1 MSFRRSLLTACA
13 TAVAAVA
20 AVAFLPHAALAQ
32 SPMVLKAADVHPAG
46 YPNVV
51 AVENTG
57 KKLDAA
63 TKGRLKIQTF
73 PGGVLGG

>member
-13 TAVAAVA
+13 TAVA

-46 YPNVV
+46 YPNV
-51 AVENTG
+51 
-57 KKLDAA
+57 
-63 TKGRLKIQTF
+63 
-73 PGGVLGG
+73 

>member
-13 TAVAAVA
+13 TAVA

-51 AVENTG
+51 AVENMG